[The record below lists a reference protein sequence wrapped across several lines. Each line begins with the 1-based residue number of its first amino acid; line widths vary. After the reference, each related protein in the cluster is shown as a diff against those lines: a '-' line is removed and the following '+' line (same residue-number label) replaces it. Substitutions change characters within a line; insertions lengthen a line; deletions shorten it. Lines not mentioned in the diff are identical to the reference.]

1 MDMCC
6 RCHMEDYD
14 PELAPIL
21 GIAIKSPMITRIQKV
36 RPTPLVQSG
45 EVFPTNLV
53 AAVASDRQKIAA
65 VFPMIWGFSVPGRSA
80 PIINARVE
88 TAAEKP
94 TFREAWKEH
103 RCAVPV
109 SWYYEWQHLPT
120 PDGRSTVKTKYA
132 IQPREPGATWL
143 CGLYRLEDSIP
154 VFVILTREPG
164 ESIAHIHDR
173 MPLILPKQAIR
184 DWVNPTVKPAD
195 ILPYAIVDMVA
206 EKAE

>member
-1 MDMCC
+1 MCC

-21 GIAIKSPMITRIQKV
+21 GIAIKSPLITRIQKV

-45 EVFPTNLV
+45 DVFPTNLV
-53 AAVASDRQKIAA
+53 AAVASDKQKNAS
-65 VFPMIWGFSVPGRSA
+65 VFPMIWGFSVQGRSA

-88 TAAEKP
+88 SAAEKP
-94 TFREAWKEH
+94 TFRDAWKEH

-109 SWYYEWQHLPT
+109 SWYYEWQHLPA
-120 PDGRSTVKTKYA
+120 PDGKNTVKTKFA
-132 IQPREPGATWL
+132 IQPREAGITWL

-164 ESIAHIHDR
+164 QSIACIHDR
-173 MPLILPKQAIR
+173 MPLILPKKAIR
-184 DWVNPTVKPAD
+184 DWVNPDVNPKD
-195 ILPYAIVDMVA
+195 ILQYALTDMVA
-206 EKAE
+206 EKEE

>member
-1 MDMCC
+1 MCC

-21 GIAIKSPMITRIQKV
+21 GIAIKSPLIPRIQKV

-45 EVFPTNLV
+45 DVFPTNLV
-53 AAVASDRQKIAA
+53 AAVASDKQKIPA
-65 VFPMIWGFSVPGRSA
+65 VFPMIWGFSVKGRSA
-80 PIINARVE
+80 PIINVRVE

-109 SWYYEWQHLPT
+109 SWYYEWQHLPFA
-120 PDGRSTVKTKYA
+120 DGRSTVKTKYA

-184 DWVNPTVKPAD
+184 DWVNPAVRPAD
-195 ILPYAIVDMVA
+195 ILPYALVDMVA